1 MRLLNVA
8 TLKLEDIQIVHR
20 NHDDDY
26 AYANHDYAILSHCWD
41 KEEVTFDDISTPRA
55 TTMAG
60 YRKIQMSCEIAKRYG
75 LKYIWIDICCIDK
88 RSSYEN
94 AVFCIA
100 YLQDCETTDTFEI
113 LHNPKSSFAQ
123 SRWFR
128 REWTLQELFAPR
140 EIGTRTVFKNAISR
154 ITGIHIVA
162 LNGPDILKANSLSIA
177 QKMSWAA
184 DRETTRPEDLAY
196 FLLGVFSINIP
207 IIYGEGEKAFQ
218 RLQLEIMKFSDDQS
232 ILAWQM
238 ISQRCLPFENIWV
251 ETSNGP
257 LATSPADFAYSG
269 EVKMCGGSG
278 SPHTMTNRGLHIE
291 LKLIPISLDEIYK
304 RTAATSIGSYGS
316 RERKLGIN
324 FYQA

>member
-1 MRLLNVA
+1 MKMQFFALRTYRTVKPPTPSKFCTTRSQVLRKVGGSDVNGRYRSFL
-8 TLKLEDIQIVHR
+8 HR
-20 NHDDDY
+20 
-26 AYANHDYAILSHCWD
+26 
-41 KEEVTFDDISTPRA
+41 
-55 TTMAG
+55 
-60 YRKIQMSCEIAKRYG
+60 AK
-75 LKYIWIDICCIDK
+75 W
-88 RSSYEN
+88 
-94 AVFCIA
+94 
-100 YLQDCETTDTFEI
+100 
-113 LHNPKSSFAQ
+113 
-123 SRWFR
+123 
-128 REWTLQELFAPR
+128 LFFNFSWK

-196 FLLGVFSINIP
+196 FLLGVFSVNMP